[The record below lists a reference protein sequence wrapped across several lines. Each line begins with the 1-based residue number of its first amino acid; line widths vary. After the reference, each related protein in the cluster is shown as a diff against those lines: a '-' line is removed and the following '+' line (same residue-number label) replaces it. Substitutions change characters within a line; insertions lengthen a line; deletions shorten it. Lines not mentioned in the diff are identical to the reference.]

1 MGKIVK
7 LSSAMARV
15 KGIKEW
21 KGLGE
26 GCILGGRKGKVKND
40 ATDKRNEESNNGE
53 IKIEKVYRGK
63 EEMTAVI

>member
-1 MGKIVK
+1 V
-7 LSSAMARV
+7 ARV
-15 KGIKEW
+15 KGTKEW

-26 GCILGGRKGKVKND
+26 GYILEGRKEKVKND

-63 EEMTAVI
+63 EVMTAVI